1 MRIIARNMKAG
12 NTLCQSETRFRLLA
26 EKMRDV
32 IWQATPEMVFTYVSP
47 SCEQMSGY
55 SREELTGSSMFDLL
69 APDMPPH
76 VIKNIL
82 DMMDRV
88 RETGTSTNPVFELE
102 VMRKDGTIILT
113 EVLTSA
119 IFGQNGNL
127 EGYQG
132 VTRDITERRRAE
144 EERKM
149 LEGQLIQSQKME
161 SIGTLAGGIA
171 HDFNNIL
178 SAIIGFSDLARRHA
192 GDPQKVKRALDE
204 VLKASERAKGL
215 VSQILA
221 FSRKSEARHSPVDL
235 GVVIRESLKMLRSI
249 LPSNIEI
256 RQDLSDS
263 CMVMADSTQIQQV
276 IMNLCSNAADA
287 MENTHG
293 AIEVSLGK
301 VLVED
306 GAAALDQGLSPG
318 SYVKLTV
325 KDTGH
330 GMSPEV
336 VARIYDPYFTT
347 KEVGRGTG
355 LGLAVV
361 HGILKNHGG
370 SIVCTSSPGKGATFD
385 IYLPGI
391 ISGEDRM
398 QPEEAGPHPMGTGR
412 VLFVDDEAA
421 LASLAENMLGVLG
434 YEVVARTNSTEAL
447 ALFNEDPEGFD
458 LVITDLTMPG
468 MTGDRLAAELMRIRH
483 DIPVILCTG
492 YSDHFSE
499 NDARNMGI
507 REYLQ
512 KPLDLAT
519 LAWTVR
525 KAIARGT

>member
-1 MRIIARNMKAG
+1 MQIIVRDTNARE
-12 NTLCQSETRFRLLA
+12 TLCQSETTFRLLA

-32 IWQATPEMVFTYVSP
+32 IWQATPDMVFTYVSP

-55 SREELTGSSMFDLL
+55 SQEEITGSSMFHLL
-69 APDMPPH
+69 APDTPPH
-76 VIKNIL
+76 VIEGIL
-82 DMMDRV
+82 AMMERV
-88 RETGTSTNPVFELE
+88 RETGTSANPVFELE

-119 IFGQNGNL
+119 IFGNDGNL
-127 EGYQG
+127 KGYQG

-144 EERKM
+144 EERKK
-149 LEGQLIQSQKME
+149 LEAQLIQSNKME

-178 SAIIGFSDLARRHA
+178 SAIIGFAELARHDA
-192 GDPQKVKRALDE
+192 GDPERVKRDLDE

-249 LPSNIEI
+249 LPSSIEI

-276 IMNLCSNAADA
+276 IINLCSNAADA
-287 MENTHG
+287 MEKTHG
-293 AIEVSLGK
+293 TIEVSLGK
-301 VLVED
+301 VVVEE
-306 GAAALDQGLSPG
+306 GAAAPDQGLSPG
-318 SYVKLTV
+318 SYVKLSV
-325 KDTGH
+325 KDTGR

-336 VARIYDPYFTT
+336 MARIYDPYFTT
-347 KEVGRGTG
+347 KGVGCGTG

-361 HGILKNHGG
+361 HGVLKSHGG

-385 IYLPGI
+385 IYLPGTA
-391 ISGEDRM
+391 SGENRM
-398 QPEEAGPHPMGTGR
+398 EQEEAIHHPAGTGR
-412 VLFVDDEAA
+412 VLFVDDESA
-421 LASLAENMLGVLG
+421 LASLAENMLGMLG
-434 YEVVARTNSTEAL
+434 YEVIAKTNSMEAL
-447 ALFNEDPEGFD
+447 ALFSEDPAGFD
-458 LVITDLTMPG
+458 LVITDLTMPR
-468 MTGDRLAAELMRIRH
+468 MTGDRLAAELMRIRR
-483 DIPVILCTG
+483 DIPVIICTG

-499 NDARNMGI
+499 NDARGIGI
-507 REYLQ
+507 REYIQ

-525 KAIARGT
+525 KVLARG